1 MIQTIFL
8 QESEKD
14 IFRSLQN
21 QGIDTSKFEYHF
33 IDLFNKMYN
42 NEVGYYIFEQDE
54 QVYKIIIL
62 PKTIDEK
69 SPTAQKDFVNYLLHY
84 HRVNNKHRFD
94 KTKQIPNSLLSLAFE
109 ENNQDKN
116 NSHSPIE
123 EFEYYKYKSIL
134 ESIEAFFKRHKNYKK
149 VQVDYKSQD
158 IKYKLNLSKNIKE
171 LDKTKIHQTQSIEM
185 MYSQIATITHGALK
199 LFAKRRI
206 DIIKDEKY
214 KKHLIQETKN
224 VISFIAKKYPI
235 DKNYKFSLSKLNNSK
250 TTKVY
255 SKKSDTKMLL
265 VDIKSLFGF
274 EQIYED
280 NHLYVNNR
288 YDLTT
293 TSFFINPILF
303 YEWYVYDILKDFAGT
318 KNYKILFDKDEDNKT
333 TIKYE
338 LVSQK
343 FKKDKE
349 RSSNPDYILI
359 DEEKKIKIVLDAKW
373 KNIEKLGDIKSSDF
387 LKLNHDA
394 SLLQNSYK
402 TIPYLIYPNYLSDED
417 KLSISKDGNQSF
429 NFGILQIDMNFD
441 KENNSVD
448 FKYDFEE
455 IEKQIEKEKYEK
467 NIQGSSEKLTSEI
480 DIHRSELIVQ
490 LLNSEDFENKEEV
503 FTELDSTLLESA
515 IKLSEEIDEGI
526 SPEIEE
532 ILENFKNVLEP
543 DSKKFLKSSSSIY
556 SYYKNRDYEH
566 FDYSMPGS
574 GLWKLVEL
582 ELNTSFSWYLRIKS
596 NVCSNTCPW
605 TNISHSR
612 RSITQDLANRKQ
624 VKLNQFEH
632 NDDTKLQGIMLGG
645 INLLLQDESTV
656 EEFDEIDTLNRNFF
670 VTELVEFLLKVINLR
685 NEHAHIKAMSL
696 EKFEEL
702 NSLLFTNDKN
712 IIKLLELKKTIKNF
726 IAGMQDGSVR
736 SFMSV

>member
-8 QESEKD
+8 KESEKD
-14 IFRSLQN
+14 IFHSLQN
-21 QGIDTSKFEYHF
+21 QGIDTSKFEHHF

-54 QVYKIIIL
+54 QIYKIIIL

-69 SPTAQKDFVNYLLHY
+69 SPTVQKDFVNYLLHY
-84 HRVNNKHRFD
+84 HRVNNKYKFD
-94 KTKQIPNSLLSLAFE
+94 TTKQIANSLLSLAFE
-109 ENNQDKN
+109 ENNQDEN
-116 NSHSPIE
+116 NSHNPIE

-206 DIIKDEKY
+206 DIIQDEQY
-214 KKHLIQETKN
+214 KKLLIQETKE

-274 EQIYED
+274 EQMYED
-280 NHLYVNNR
+280 NNLYVNNR

-293 TSFFINPILF
+293 TSFFIDPILF
-303 YEWYVYDILKDFAGT
+303 YEWYVYDILKDFAST
-318 KNYKILFDKDEDNKT
+318 NNYKILFDKDKDNKT
-333 TIKYE
+333 IITYE

-343 FKKDKE
+343 VAKDKD
-349 RSSNPDYILI
+349 RTSNPDYILI

-387 LKLNHDA
+387 LKLKHDA
-394 SLLQNSYK
+394 SLLENSYK
-402 TIPYLIYPNYLSDED
+402 TIPYLIYPNYLSNED
-417 KLSISKDGNQSF
+417 KISISKDDDQAF

-441 KENNSVD
+441 KEKNSID

-455 IEKQIEKEKYEK
+455 LEKQIEKEKYEK
-467 NIQGSSEKLTSEI
+467 YIQGSSEKLTSEI
-480 DIHRSELIVQ
+480 DIHRSKLITQ
-490 LLNSEDFENKEEV
+490 LLNSETTENKEEI
-503 FTELDSTLLESA
+503 FGELDNLLLESA
-515 IKLSEEIDEGI
+515 LELSEEIDEVV
-526 SPEIEE
+526 SPEIQE
-532 ILENFKNVLEP
+532 ILDDFIDVLEP
-543 DSKKFLKSSSSIY
+543 DSEKFLKSSSSIY
-556 SYYKNRDYEH
+556 NYYKDKNFEH
-566 FDYSMPGS
+566 FDYSMPAS

-582 ELNTSFSWYLRIKS
+582 ELNTSFVWYVRIKK
-596 NVCSNTCPW
+596 NVCSKDSKHNSLLQNDESFKVGWVELNKCYKNS
-605 TNISHSR
+605 NILQSLMLGEIRFLSGNHG
-612 RSITQDLANRKQ
+612 IKPLVN
-624 VKLNQFEH
+624 NQFVS
-632 NDDTKLQGIMLGG
+632 
-645 INLLLQDESTV
+645 DEL
-656 EEFDEIDTLNRNFF
+656 FNFLKQIID
-670 VTELVEFLLKVINLR
+670 IR

-696 EKFEEL
+696 EKFQEL
-702 NSLLFTNDKN
+702 NDLLFISESN
-712 IIKLLELKKTIKNF
+712 IKKLLDMKKEIKNK
-726 IAGMQDGSVR
+726 IDTSY
-736 SFMSV
+736 

>member
-1 MIQTIFL
+1 MNLSVKPIFL
-8 QESEKD
+8 KENEKD

-21 QGIDTSKFEYHF
+21 QGIDTTKFEHHF

-54 QVYKIIIL
+54 QIYKIIIL

-69 SPTAQKDFVNYLLHY
+69 SPTVQKDFVNYLLHY
-84 HRVNNKHRFD
+84 HRVNNKYKFD
-94 KTKQIPNSLLSLAFE
+94 TTKQIANSLLSLAFE
-109 ENNQDKN
+109 ENNQDEN
-116 NSHSPIE
+116 NSHNPIE

-206 DIIKDEKY
+206 DIIQDEQY
-214 KKHLIQETKN
+214 KKLLIQETKE

-274 EQIYED
+274 EQMYED
-280 NHLYVNNR
+280 NNLYVNNR

-293 TSFFINPILF
+293 TSFFIDPILF
-303 YEWYVYDILKDFAGT
+303 YEWYVYDILKDFAST
-318 KNYKILFDKDEDNKT
+318 NNYKILFDKDKDNKT
-333 TIKYE
+333 IIKYE

-343 FKKDKE
+343 FEKDKN
-349 RSSNPDYILI
+349 RTSNPDYILI

-387 LKLNHDA
+387 LKLKHDA
-394 SLLQNSYK
+394 SLLENSYK
-402 TIPYLIYPNYLSDED
+402 TIPYLIYPNYLSNED
-417 KLSISKDGNQSF
+417 KISISKDDDQAF
-429 NFGILQIDMNFD
+429 NFGILQIDMNFAKD
-441 KENNSVD
+441 KNTLD

-455 IEKQIEKEKYEK
+455 LEKQVEKEKYEK
-467 NIQGSSEKLTSEI
+467 YIQGSSEKLTSEI
-480 DIHRSELIVQ
+480 DIHRSKLITQ
-490 LLNSEDFENKEEV
+490 LLNSETTENKEEI
-503 FTELDSTLLESA
+503 FGELDNLLLESA
-515 IKLSEEIDEGI
+515 LELSEEIDEVI
-526 SPEIEE
+526 SPEIQK
-532 ILENFKNVLEP
+532 ILDDFIDVLEP
-543 DSKKFLKSSSSIY
+543 DSKKFLKSASSIY
-556 SYYKNRDYEH
+556 NYYKDKNFEH
-566 FDYSMPGS
+566 FDYSMPAS

-582 ELNTSFSWYLRIKS
+582 ELNTSFVWYVRIKK
-596 NVCSNTCPW
+596 NVCSKDSKHNSLLQNDESFKVGWVELNKCYKNS
-605 TNISHSR
+605 NILQSLMLGEIRFLSGNHG
-612 RSITQDLANRKQ
+612 IKPLVN
-624 VKLNQFEH
+624 NQFVS
-632 NDDTKLQGIMLGG
+632 
-645 INLLLQDESTV
+645 DEL
-656 EEFDEIDTLNRNFF
+656 FNFLKQIID
-670 VTELVEFLLKVINLR
+670 IR

-696 EKFEEL
+696 EKFQEL
-702 NSLLFTNDKN
+702 NDLLFISESN
-712 IIKLLELKKTIKNF
+712 IKKLLDMKKEIKNK
-726 IAGMQDGSVR
+726 IDTSY
-736 SFMSV
+736 

>member
-1 MIQTIFL
+1 MNLSVKPIFL
-8 QESEKD
+8 KENEKD

-21 QGIDTSKFEYHF
+21 QGIDTTKFEHHF

-54 QVYKIIIL
+54 QIYKIIIL

-69 SPTAQKDFVNYLLHY
+69 SPTVQKDFVNYLLHY
-84 HRVNNKHRFD
+84 HRVNNKYKFD

-109 ENNQDKN
+109 ENNDDKN
-116 NSHSPIE
+116 NSHNPIE

-134 ESIEAFFKRHKNYKK
+134 ESIEVFFKRHKNYKK

-158 IKYKLNLSKNIKE
+158 IKYKLNLLKNIKE

-206 DIIKDEKY
+206 DIIKDVQY
-214 KKHLIQETKN
+214 KKQLIQETKK

-255 SKKSDTKMLL
+255 SKKSDTKLLL

-274 EQIYED
+274 EQMYED
-280 NHLYVNNR
+280 NNLYVNNR

-293 TSFFINPILF
+293 TSFFIDPILF
-303 YEWYVYDILKDFAGT
+303 YEWYVYDILKDFAST
-318 KNYKILFDKDEDNKT
+318 NNYKILFDKDKENKT
-333 TIKYE
+333 IIEYDLISKMFE
-338 LVSQK
+338 
-343 FKKDKE
+343 KDTA

-387 LKLNHDA
+387 LKLKHDA
-394 SLLQNSYK
+394 SLLENSYK
-402 TIPYLIYPNYLSDED
+402 TIPYLIYPNYLGNED
-417 KLSISKDGNQSF
+417 KISISKDDKQAF
-429 NFGILQIDMNFD
+429 NFGILQIDMNFAKD
-441 KENNSVD
+441 KNNLD
-448 FKYDFEE
+448 FKYAFEE
-455 IEKQIEKEKYEK
+455 LEKQVEKEKYEK
-467 NIQGSSEKLTSEI
+467 YIQGNSEKLTSEI
-480 DIHRSELIVQ
+480 DIHRSKLITQ
-490 LLNSEDFENKEEV
+490 LLNSETTENKEEI
-503 FTELDSTLLESA
+503 FGKLDNLLLESA
-515 IKLSEEIDEGI
+515 LKLSEEIDEVV
-526 SPEIEE
+526 SPEIQE
-532 ILENFKNVLEP
+532 ILDDFINVLEP
-543 DSKKFLKSSSSIY
+543 DSEKFLKSSSSIY
-556 SYYKNRDYEH
+556 NYYKDKNFEH
-566 FDYSMPGS
+566 FDYSMPAS

-582 ELNTSFSWYLRIKS
+582 ELNTSFSWFIRIKS
-596 NVCSNTCPW
+596 NVCNNTCPW
-605 TNISHSR
+605 TNISNSR

-624 VKLNQFEH
+624 VKLNQYEH
-632 NDDTKLQGIMLGG
+632 NDDTQLQGIMLGG
-645 INLLLQDESTV
+645 INLLLQDTNTV
-656 EEFDEIDTLNRNFF
+656 EEFSEIDTLDRHFF
-670 VTELVEFLLKVINLR
+670 VSELITLLSKVINLR

-702 NSLLFTNDKN
+702 NNLLFSNDSNIKKLLEMKKEIKN
-712 IIKLLELKKTIKNF
+712 IIDTNF
-726 IAGMQDGSVR
+726 
-736 SFMSV
+736 

>member
-1 MIQTIFL
+1 MNLSVKPIFL
-8 QESEKD
+8 KENEKD

-21 QGIDTSKFEYHF
+21 QGIDTTKFEHHF

-54 QVYKIIIL
+54 QIYKIIIL

-69 SPTAQKDFVNYLLHY
+69 SPTVQKDFVNYLLHY
-84 HRVNNKHRFD
+84 HRVNNKYKFD

-109 ENNQDKN
+109 ENNDDKN
-116 NSHSPIE
+116 NSHNPIE

-134 ESIEAFFKRHKNYKK
+134 ESIEVFFKRHKNYKK

-158 IKYKLNLSKNIKE
+158 IKYKLNLLKNIKE

-206 DIIKDEKY
+206 DIIKDVQY
-214 KKHLIQETKN
+214 KKQLIQETKK

-255 SKKSDTKMLL
+255 SKKSDTKLLL

-274 EQIYED
+274 EQMYED
-280 NHLYVNNR
+280 NNLYVNNR

-293 TSFFINPILF
+293 TSFFIDPILF
-303 YEWYVYDILKDFAGT
+303 YEWYVYDILKDFAST
-318 KNYKILFDKDEDNKT
+318 NNYKILFDKDKENKT
-333 TIKYE
+333 IIEYDLISKMFE
-338 LVSQK
+338 
-343 FKKDKE
+343 KDTA

-387 LKLNHDA
+387 LKLKHDA
-394 SLLQNSYK
+394 SLLENSHK
-402 TIPYLIYPNYLSDED
+402 TILYLIYPNYLSDED
-417 KLSISKDGNQSF
+417 KISISKDDNQAF

-441 KENNSVD
+441 KEKNSID

-455 IEKQIEKEKYEK
+455 LEKQIEKEKYEK
-467 NIQGSSEKLTSEI
+467 YIQGSSEKLTSEI
-480 DIHRSELIVQ
+480 DIHRSKLITQ
-490 LLNSEDFENKEEV
+490 LLNSETTENKEEI
-503 FTELDSTLLESA
+503 FGELDNLLLESA
-515 IKLSEEIDEGI
+515 LELSEEIDEVV
-526 SPEIEE
+526 SPEIQE
-532 ILENFKNVLEP
+532 ILDDFIDVLEP
-543 DSKKFLKSSSSIY
+543 DSEKFLKSSSSIY
-556 SYYKNRDYEH
+556 NYYKDKNFEH
-566 FDYSMPGS
+566 FDYSMPAS

-582 ELNTSFSWYLRIKS
+582 ELNTSFVWYVRIKKNICNKNSKHISLLQNDESFKVGWVELNKCYKNS
-596 NVCSNTCPW
+596 NILQSLMLGE
-605 TNISHSR
+605 IKFLSR
-612 RSITQDLANRKQ
+612 NDG
-624 VKLNQFEH
+624 VKNLINNQFIS
-632 NDDTKLQGIMLGG
+632 N
-645 INLLLQDESTV
+645 
-656 EEFDEIDTLNRNFF
+656 
-670 VTELVEFLLKVINLR
+670 ELFEFLKQIIDIR

-696 EKFEEL
+696 EKFDDL
-702 NSLLFTNDKN
+702 NNLLFTNESN
-712 IIKLLELKKTIKNF
+712 IKKLLNMKKEIKNR
-726 IAGMQDGSVR
+726 IDTNS
-736 SFMSV
+736 